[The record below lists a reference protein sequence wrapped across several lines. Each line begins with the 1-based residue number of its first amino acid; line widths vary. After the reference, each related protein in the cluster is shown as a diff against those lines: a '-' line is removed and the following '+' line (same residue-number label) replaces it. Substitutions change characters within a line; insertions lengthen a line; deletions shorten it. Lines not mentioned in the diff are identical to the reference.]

1 MAEGKKRTRGMDTRL
16 FLFYAG
22 CAIFN
27 IGSNTA
33 HPVTPTIFTT
43 LGLGSYMFGLALA
56 AQLTTNFLFSP
67 FWGWLSTYISNR
79 RALLITCV
87 GYGLGQILFG
97 LSKTELAF
105 IVARALTGIFC
116 GGCFVCIMAYI
127 VNTAPDGETRGRW
140 LTTSATLQTVC
151 GAFGYFIGGM
161 LGEIFP
167 HLAIIF
173 QVGFLFS
180 AGVIFYMACSED
192 AVMAVSELKKKEN
205 RKGFNPFVSFINA
218 KSFLTPVFALLFMAC
233 LLQNLGFT
241 TFDQTFNYYIRDQ
254 FNFSSGYN
262 GILKGI
268 MGLITLAANSTIC
281 IWLIRRTDIR
291 KSSISVFVICS
302 LSILGVVVFSQ
313 IIPFVIV
320 NVLFFAFHS
329 VSLPL
334 LQTLVAEDVKSN
346 QSSLVMGFY
355 NAVRSLG
362 GIAGALF
369 SGLLYT
375 AGPKFPF
382 IFGFGAFILAAALLL
397 LYWRKAEAKAAAM
410 PL

>member
-97 LSKTELAF
+97 LSRTELAF

-192 AVMAVSELKKKEN
+192 AVMAVSELKKKGKT
-205 RKGFNPFVSFINA
+205 RKGLLNPFVSFINA
-218 KSFLTPVFALLFMAC
+218 KSFLTPVFALFIYGMPASEP
-233 LLQNLGFT
+233 GIYT
-241 TFDQTFNYYIRDQ
+241 TFDQTFNYYIRDR
-254 FNFSSGYN
+254 FNFSSGCS
-262 GILKGI
+262 GIFRGDHRRL
-268 MGLITLAANSTIC
+268 TVALAIRRSSTIC

-291 KSSISVFVICS
+291 KSSISVFVICCPCPCWES
-302 LSILGVVVFSQ
+302 SCSRRLFRLSSSMCCFSPS
-313 IIPFVIV
+313 IP
-320 NVLFFAFHS
+320 
-329 VSLPL
+329 
-334 LQTLVAEDVKSN
+334 
-346 QSSLVMGFY
+346 
-355 NAVRSLG
+355 
-362 GIAGALF
+362 
-369 SGLLYT
+369 
-375 AGPKFPF
+375 
-382 IFGFGAFILAAALLL
+382 
-397 LYWRKAEAKAAAM
+397 
-410 PL
+410 

>member
-1 MAEGKKRTRGMDTRL
+1 
-16 FLFYAG
+16 
-22 CAIFN
+22 
-27 IGSNTA
+27 
-33 HPVTPTIFTT
+33 
-43 LGLGSYMFGLALA
+43 
-56 AQLTTNFLFSP
+56 
-67 FWGWLSTYISNR
+67 
-79 RALLITCV
+79 
-87 GYGLGQILFG
+87 
-97 LSKTELAF
+97 
-105 IVARALTGIFC
+105 
-116 GGCFVCIMAYI
+116 
-127 VNTAPDGETRGRW
+127 
-140 LTTSATLQTVC
+140 
-151 GAFGYFIGGM
+151 
-161 LGEIFP
+161 
-167 HLAIIF
+167 
-173 QVGFLFS
+173 
-180 AGVIFYMACSED
+180 
-192 AVMAVSELKKKEN
+192 
-205 RKGFNPFVSFINA
+205 
-218 KSFLTPVFALLFMAC
+218 MAC

-302 LSILGVVVFSQ
+302 LSMLGVVVFSQ